1 MEDTHK
7 KSNFWQSAKATD
19 TSKSICMSC
28 RHVVKEYTTVLVG
41 IITSQC
47 VGQTSSGERQAS
59 NSRWKKK
66 GKLSGSASKAPQ
78 AGTLSLHFSLT
89 TITTDIR

>member
-1 MEDTHK
+1 MERAIQVSCK
-7 KSNFWQSAKATD
+7 YA
-19 TSKSICMSC
+19 C
-28 RHVVKEYTTVLVG
+28 RHVVKEYTIVLVA
-41 IITSQC
+41 SQC

-78 AGTLSLHFSLT
+78 ACTLSLHFSLT